1 MTRFGFL
8 AAGTRRHRGLFSRPP
23 DPSALVQELRVLLV
37 SDVHCSLTNVHRL
50 AELLT
55 SRSEYVDMIW
65 LAGDVTRLSPE
76 DYRVPAKFSASEG
89 DMSAVLSALENIQ
102 CRVGKLE

>member
-1 MTRFGFL
+1 M
-8 AAGTRRHRGLFSRPP
+8 
-23 DPSALVQELRVLLV
+23 LLV

-65 LAGDVTRLSPE
+65 LAGDVTRLSGD
-76 DYRVPAKFSASEG
+76 DYSVPAKFSASEG

-102 CRVGKLE
+102 CRVGKFE